1 MDAAYHAP
9 GGGEHVLGLYGVAF
23 TDGTFA
29 RIYNAVEQ
37 VRLPPVMPFGK
48 PCS

>member
-9 GGGEHVLGLYGVAF
+9 GVGEHVLGLCGVAF

-29 RIYNAVEQ
+29 RIYNAVE
-37 VRLPPVMPFGK
+37 
-48 PCS
+48 